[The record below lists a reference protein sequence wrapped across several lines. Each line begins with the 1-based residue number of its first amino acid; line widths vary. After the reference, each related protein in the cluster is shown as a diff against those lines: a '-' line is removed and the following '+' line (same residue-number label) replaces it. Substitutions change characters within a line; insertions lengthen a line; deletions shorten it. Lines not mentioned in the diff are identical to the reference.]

1 MASSNYVGAR
11 SIEELAAALEKFNYT
26 PRTEAERRAQ
36 SENLYRTQL
45 EQALR
50 NAQQT
55 YEESD
60 LALANQLIGLDTG
73 YDRQRQSQEEAI
85 RSAISQADRRAL
97 SRGMQRSTY
106 NNATLANLQNK
117 GNEALARIEENRA
130 NDRAGVEAQRAQLSR
145 NLARARE
152 GANADFQN
160 QVLAEMQRMADE
172 DYQRRLT
179 ADQNNNSTQ
188 LQLYASQQAEDQFN
202 QNLALK
208 REQMAQEQK
217 QFEDQMWFNRQKEG
231 LGWSTAADAMGNGT
245 GTGTGAMTVGEQNKQ
260 ALLNAMNGTAGYGV
274 DGSAVGR
281 AGLLNG
287 AARGDSMGA
296 RPTIQPV
303 DGGTPGYED
312 GYAKWLSDQLAAQQT
327 AAGGTSSGGRRRV
340 TPPATTVTAPA
351 TSRNYGAARTIA
363 VPKGFS
369 QDDKYGGIGVTQETG
384 GERSGL
390 NWGTTQA
397 EVDAWKKNRTSSPA
411 IPAGRQLTAEEQA
424 RRNRTR

>member
-1 MASSNYVGAR
+1 MPSSNYVGAR

-45 EQALR
+45 NQALR

-60 LALANQLIGLDTG
+60 TALANQLIGLDTG
-73 YDRQRQSQEEAI
+73 YNRQRQSQEEAI
-85 RSAISQADRRAL
+85 RSAVSQADRHAL

-130 NDRAGVEAQRAQLSR
+130 NDRADVEAQRAQLSR

-217 QFEDQMWFNRQKEG
+217 QFEDQMWFNRQKAG
-231 LGWSTAADAMGNGT
+231 LGWSTAADATGNGT

-260 ALLNAMNGTAGYGV
+260 ALLNAMNGTAGT
-274 DGSAVGR
+274 
-281 AGLLNG
+281 G
-287 AARGDSMGA
+287 AAGVNGSTAGRGEGYTGV

-312 GYAKWLSDQLAAQQT
+312 GYAKWLAGQIAGAATGVNAGRGSSNSPKKQVLGMDPEAAAAALRNWGANPSKWG
-327 AAGGTSSGGRRRV
+327 AAGGASGSRLTGKAYPYASGITANPAAGNVGGVSPVTGMTSGGSKLV
-340 TPPATTVTAPA
+340 QFT
-351 TSRNYGAARTIA
+351 N
-363 VPKGFS
+363 K
-369 QDDKYGGIGVTQETG
+369 DK
-384 GERSGL
+384 L
-390 NWGTTQA
+390 NG
-397 EVDAWKKNRTSSPA
+397 KK
-411 IPAGRQLTAEEQA
+411 
-424 RRNRTR
+424 

>member
-45 EQALR
+45 NQALR

-85 RSAISQADRRAL
+85 RSAISQADRHAL

-130 NDRAGVEAQRAQLSR
+130 NDRADVEAQRAQLSR

-202 QNLALK
+202 RNLALK

-217 QFEDQMWFNRQKEG
+217 QFEDQMWFNRQKAG
-231 LGWSTAADAMGNGT
+231 LGWSTAADAMGNGA
-245 GTGTGAMTVGEQNKQ
+245 GAGTGAMTVGEQNRA
-260 ALLNAMNGTAGYGV
+260 ALLGALNGTGGTAGTNGT
-274 DGSAVGR
+274 

-312 GYAKWLSDQLAAQQT
+312 GYAKWLAEQEATRQAAT
-327 AAGGTSSGGRRRV
+327 AGTSSGGRRRV

>member
-1 MASSNYVGAR
+1 MASSSYVGAR

-85 RSAISQADRRAL
+85 RSAISQADRHAL

-179 ADQNNNSTQ
+179 ADQNNNNTQ

-245 GTGTGAMTVGEQNKQ
+245 GAGTGAMTVGEQNRA
-260 ALLNAMNGTAGYGV
+260 ALLGALNGTAGV

-287 AARGDSMGA
+287 AARGDSMRV

-312 GYAKWLSDQLAAQQT
+312 GYAKWLAEQEAARQ
-327 AAGGTSSGGRRRV
+327 AAAAGTSSGPSRRKSF
-340 TPPATTVTAPA
+340 TL
-351 TSRNYGAARTIA
+351 TSGNTGAGNVRNYGTGEGGWGERNIP
-363 VPKGFS
+363 VPKNYD
-369 QDDKYGGIGVTQETG
+369 QVDKMAAFRTFG
-384 GERSGL
+384 
-390 NWGTTQA
+390 
-397 EVDAWKKNRTSSPA
+397 KK
-411 IPAGRQLTAEEQA
+411 
-424 RRNRTR
+424 

>member
-45 EQALR
+45 NQALR

-130 NDRAGVEAQRAQLSR
+130 NDRADVEAQRAQLSR

-179 ADQNNNSTQ
+179 ADQNNNNTQ

-217 QFEDQMWFNRQKEG
+217 QFEDQMWFNRQKAG

-260 ALLNAMNGTAGYGV
+260 ALLNAMNGTAGAGV
-274 DGSAVGR
+274 DSSAVGR

-312 GYAKWLSDQLAAQQT
+312 GYAKWLSEQT
-327 AAGGTSSGGRRRV
+327 AGAATGANAGRRSSNAPKKQVLGMDPEAAASALRNWGANPSKWGASGGVSGSRLTGKAYPYASGITANPAAGNVGGTSPVTGTTSGGSKLV
-340 TPPATTVTAPA
+340 QFT
-351 TSRNYGAARTIA
+351 N
-363 VPKGFS
+363 K
-369 QDDKYGGIGVTQETG
+369 DK
-384 GERSGL
+384 L
-390 NWGTTQA
+390 NG
-397 EVDAWKKNRTSSPA
+397 KK
-411 IPAGRQLTAEEQA
+411 
-424 RRNRTR
+424 

>member
-1 MASSNYVGAR
+1 MPSSNYVGAR

-160 QVLAEMQRMADE
+160 QVIAAMQNMENE

-245 GTGTGAMTVGEQNKQ
+245 GAGTGGMTVGEQNRA
-260 ALLNAMNGTAGYGV
+260 ALLGALNGTGGTAGTNG
-274 DGSAVGR
+274 A

-312 GYAKWLSDQLAAQQT
+312 GYAKWLAEQLAAQQAAT
-327 AAGGTSSGGRRRV
+327 ASQNSGPSRRKSFTLTSGNTGAGNV
-340 TPPATTVTAPA
+340 
-351 TSRNYGAARTIA
+351 RNYGAGEGGWGERNIP
-363 VPKGFS
+363 VPKNYD
-369 QDDKYGGIGVTQETG
+369 QVDKMAAFRTFG
-384 GERSGL
+384 
-390 NWGTTQA
+390 
-397 EVDAWKKNRTSSPA
+397 KK
-411 IPAGRQLTAEEQA
+411 
-424 RRNRTR
+424 

>member
-1 MASSNYVGAR
+1 MPSSNYVGAR

-73 YDRQRQSQEEAI
+73 YDRQRQSQEEAT
-85 RSAISQADRRAL
+85 RSAISQADRHAL

-217 QFEDQMWFNRQKEG
+217 QFEDQMWFNRQKAG

-287 AARGDSMGA
+287 AARGDAMGA

-312 GYAKWLSDQLAAQQT
+312 GYAKWLAEQT
-327 AAGGTSSGGRRRV
+327 AGAATGANAGRRSSNPPKKQVLGMDPAAAAAALRNWGANPSKWGASGGASGSRLTGKAYPYASGITANPAAGNVGGTSPVTGTTSGGSKLV
-340 TPPATTVTAPA
+340 QFT
-351 TSRNYGAARTIA
+351 N
-363 VPKGFS
+363 K
-369 QDDKYGGIGVTQETG
+369 DK
-384 GERSGL
+384 L
-390 NWGTTQA
+390 NG
-397 EVDAWKKNRTSSPA
+397 KK
-411 IPAGRQLTAEEQA
+411 
-424 RRNRTR
+424 

>member
-1 MASSNYVGAR
+1 MPSSNYVGAR

-85 RSAISQADRRAL
+85 RSAISQADRHAL

-172 DYQRRLT
+172 DYQRKLA

-188 LQLYASQQAEDQFN
+188 MQLYATQQAQ
-202 QNLALK
+202 Q
-208 REQMAQEQK
+208 
-217 QFEDQMWFNRQKEG
+217 QFEDQMWFNRQKAG
-231 LGWSTAADAMGNGT
+231 LGWSTAADAKGT
-245 GTGTGAMTVGEQNKQ
+245 GTNAGTAGMSVGEQNRAAILG
-260 ALLNAMNGTAGYGV
+260 ALNGTGYAAGGAGEY
-274 DGSAVGR
+274 SAVG
-281 AGLLNG
+281 NG
-287 AARGDSMGA
+287 YAGA
-296 RPTIQPV
+296 RPPIQPV

-312 GYAKWLSDQLAAQQT
+312 GYAKWLAEQEAARQ
-327 AAGGTSSGGRRRV
+327 AAATGTNSGGR
-340 TPPATTVTAPA
+340 TKGPLKP
-351 TSRNYGAARTIA
+351 TI
-363 VPKGFS
+363 
-369 QDDKYGGIGVTQETG
+369 DT
-384 GERSGL
+384 SGL
-390 NWGTTQA
+390 SGSRDWSKSFGGTPTTA
-397 EVDAWKKNRTSSPA
+397 SSGASTGAGYRIGAGLLNGRGSTVHSTLGLPNEPDRTTANRLLNKNIR
-411 IPAGRQLTAEEQA
+411 
-424 RRNRTR
+424 

>member
-85 RSAISQADRRAL
+85 RSAISQADRHAL

-130 NDRAGVEAQRAQLSR
+130 NDRADVEAQRAQLSR

-179 ADQNNNSTQ
+179 ADQNNNNTQ

-245 GTGTGAMTVGEQNKQ
+245 GAGTGAMTVGEQNKQ
-260 ALLNAMNGTAGYGV
+260 ALLNAMNGTAGTRVAGV
-274 DGSAVGR
+274 DGSTVGR

-287 AARGDSMGA
+287 AARGDSMGV

-312 GYAKWLSDQLAAQQT
+312 GYAKWLAEQEAARQ
-327 AAGGTSSGGRRRV
+327 AAAAGTSSGPSRRKSF
-340 TPPATTVTAPA
+340 TL
-351 TSRNYGAARTIA
+351 TSGNTGAGNVRNYGTGEGGWGERNIP
-363 VPKGFS
+363 VPKNYD
-369 QDDKYGGIGVTQETG
+369 QVDKMAAFRTFG
-384 GERSGL
+384 
-390 NWGTTQA
+390 
-397 EVDAWKKNRTSSPA
+397 KK
-411 IPAGRQLTAEEQA
+411 
-424 RRNRTR
+424 

>member
-1 MASSNYVGAR
+1 MPSSNYVGAR

-85 RSAISQADRRAL
+85 RSAISQADRHAL

-245 GTGTGAMTVGEQNKQ
+245 GMGTGAMTVGEQNKQ

-327 AAGGTSSGGRRRV
+327 AAAGTNRGPSRRKSFTLTSGNTGAGNV
-340 TPPATTVTAPA
+340 
-351 TSRNYGAARTIA
+351 RNYGTGEGGWGERNIP
-363 VPKGFS
+363 VPKNYD
-369 QDDKYGGIGVTQETG
+369 QVDKMAAFRTFG
-384 GERSGL
+384 
-390 NWGTTQA
+390 
-397 EVDAWKKNRTSSPA
+397 KK
-411 IPAGRQLTAEEQA
+411 
-424 RRNRTR
+424 

>member
-36 SENLYRTQL
+36 SESLYRTQL

-55 YEESD
+55 YAESD

-85 RSAISQADRRAL
+85 RSAISQADRHAL

-106 NNATLANLQNK
+106 NNATLANLQTK

-152 GANADFQN
+152 GANADFES
-160 QVLAEMQRMADE
+160 QVIAAMQKMADE
-172 DYQRRLT
+172 DYQRKLA

-245 GTGTGAMTVGEQNKQ
+245 GTGTSGMTVGEQNRA
-260 ALLNAMNGTAGYGV
+260 ALLGAMNGTGGT
-274 DGSAVGR
+274 
-281 AGLLNG
+281 G
-287 AARGDSMGA
+287 AAGVNGSTAGRSEGYTGI

-312 GYAKWLSDQLAAQQT
+312 GYAEWFAGQIAGAATGANTGRGSSNPPKKQVLGMDPEAAAAALRNWGANPSKWGASGGASGSRLTGKAYPYASGITANPAAGNV
-327 AAGGTSSGGRRRV
+327 GGTSPVTGTTSGGSKLV
-340 TPPATTVTAPA
+340 QFT
-351 TSRNYGAARTIA
+351 N
-363 VPKGFS
+363 K
-369 QDDKYGGIGVTQETG
+369 DK
-384 GERSGL
+384 L
-390 NWGTTQA
+390 NG
-397 EVDAWKKNRTSSPA
+397 KK
-411 IPAGRQLTAEEQA
+411 
-424 RRNRTR
+424 